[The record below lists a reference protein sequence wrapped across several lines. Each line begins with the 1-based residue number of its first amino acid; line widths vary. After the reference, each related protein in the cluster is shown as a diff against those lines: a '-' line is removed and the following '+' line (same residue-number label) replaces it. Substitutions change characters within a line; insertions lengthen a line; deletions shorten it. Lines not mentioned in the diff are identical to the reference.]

1 MKYIIS
7 FLTLFLFVQIGYSQI
22 TFPRNGVYDDRD
34 EIFAF
39 KNATIHKAPGQVINN
54 ATLVIKKGKI
64 EAVGAGASIP
74 KGAVEIDLKGKHIYP
89 SFIDIYADYGIA
101 KVKESERS
109 RSRGIQQMTSN
120 KKGPYSWNEALR
132 TEFRAHENFEAD
144 SKSAKDWIKAGFGA
158 LSAHRKDGI
167 SRGSA
172 TLVSLAD
179 KREHQTILKDIT
191 AHHFSFRKGSSTQSY
206 PGSLMGAIALLKQTN
221 LDSDWYKKHG
231 HKLEKNLSLKAWDE
245 LKSTTPIFEVSDKLE
260 ALRVLKLGK
269 ETKDNFI
276 IKGSGDEYQRVEEL
290 KKWKPIFI
298 LPLNFPKAYDVVDP
312 YDAML
317 VSLSDMKHWELAPS
331 NPGILEAAGIH
342 FAFTTEG
349 LKEKGS
355 LLKQIQTAIK
365 NGLSE
370 ETALKA
376 LTTHPANIINCA
388 DIVGTLEKGKLA
400 NFLITSGKIFDK
412 KTKIHENWVMG
423 QQTVIKAMGLP
434 DLSGEYVLSYG
445 NEKFPLKVKGA
456 TDPKIVLVKND
467 TTDIKV
473 KHSYSNGLI
482 SLSFSPDE
490 DKKEMVTL
498 SGVVEDKMWS
508 GRGTTNDG
516 QWINWQSIYSKELE
530 PEKEEN
536 KKGDKKGGMKG
547 EMKDKSKMADASSEK
562 GKIVYPF
569 MAYGWETA
577 PEEGTYL
584 ITNATVW
591 TNEEDGILEEADVLI
606 SNGKIKS
613 VGKGLSAGGATEI
626 DGTGKHVTCGIV
638 DEHSHIAISKG
649 VNECTQ
655 ANTAEVSIADVV
667 NSEDVNI
674 YRQLSGGVTT
684 SQLLHG
690 SCNPIGGRSALIKLR
705 WGLEPEKMKMENTDG
720 FIKFA
725 LGENV
730 KKSRSDRNNRFP
742 DSRMGV
748 EQVYVDAFTRAREYK
763 ANASD
768 PSRRK
773 DLEMEVV
780 NEILDS
786 KRFVTCHSYVQSEI
800 NMLMHVADEFDFTIN
815 TFTHILEGYK
825 VADKMKKHGAAGSSF
840 SDWWAYKYEVID
852 AIPQNGE
859 IMNSQGVLV
868 GFNSD
873 DAEMARRLNQEAGKA
888 IMYGDISEEE
898 AWKFV
903 TLNPAKMLHIDDR
916 VGSLK
921 AGKDADVVLWSDHP
935 LSIYAKAEMT
945 FIDGI
950 KYFDRAEDAEMRVAI
965 QKERARLIR
974 KMLDAKNGGAPTQG
988 AKGKH
993 YHHYHCDDHEDELS
1007 GH

>member
-1 MKYIIS
+1 MKMKHFIS
-7 FLTLFLFVQIGYSQI
+7 FLFLFLVVQIGYAQI

-34 EIFAF
+34 GIYAF
-39 KNATIHKAPGQVINN
+39 KNATIHKAPGQVVNN
-54 ATLVIKKGKI
+54 ATLVIKEGKI
-64 EAVGAGASIP
+64 EAVGAGVSIP
-74 KGAVEIDLKGKHIYP
+74 LGAIEIDLKGKHIYP
-89 SFIDIYADYGIA
+89 SFIDIYADYGMPEVQ
-101 KVKESERS
+101 KKEGS
-109 RSRGIQQMTSN
+109 RNWGIQQMVSN

-132 TEFRAHENFEAD
+132 TEFRAHENFTAD
-144 SKSAKDWIKAGFGA
+144 SKAAKGWIKVGFGT
-158 LSAHRKDGI
+158 LSSHQMDGI

-172 TLVSLAD
+172 ALVSLAD
-179 KREHQTILKDIT
+179 KNEHETILKDIT
-191 AHHFSFRKGSSTQSY
+191 AHHYSFKKGSSTQNY

-221 LDSDWYKKHG
+221 MDSDWYKNHG
-231 HKLEKNLSLKAWDE
+231 YKIEKNLSLQSWDE
-245 LKSTTPIFEVSDKLE
+245 LKSVPQIFTVGDKLE
-260 ALRVLKLGK
+260 ALRVLKMGE
-269 ETKDNFI
+269 ETKDKFI
-276 IKGSGDEYQRVEEL
+276 IKGSGDEYQRLEEL
-290 KKWKPIFI
+290 KKWNPSFI
-298 LPLNFPKAYDVVDP
+298 LPLNFPKAYDVEDP
-312 YDAML
+312 YNALL
-317 VSLSDMKHWELAPS
+317 VSLGDMKHWELAPS
-331 NPGILEAAGIH
+331 NPGMLEKAGME
-342 FAFTTEG
+342 FAFTADG
-349 LKEKGS
+349 LKEKKDF
-355 LLKQIQTAIK
+355 LKNIQKAIK
-365 NGLSE
+365 EGLSE
-370 ETALKA
+370 DAALKA
-376 LTTHPANIINCA
+376 LTTTPAKMINCA
-388 DIVGTLEKGKLA
+388 NIVGTLEKGKIA
-400 NFLITSGKIFDK
+400 NFLITSGKIFAK

-423 QQTVIKAMGLP
+423 LQTVLKPMDLP
-434 DLSGEYVLSYG
+434 NLSGEYVLHYG
-445 NEKFPLKVKGA
+445 NEKIPLKVKGA
-456 TDPKIVLVKND
+456 DEPKIVLVKND

-473 KHSYSNGLI
+473 KHIYSNGLI
-482 SLSFSPDE
+482 TLSFHPDE
-490 DKKEMVTL
+490 DKEELISL

-508 GRGTTNDG
+508 GRGTDNNG
-516 QWINWQSIYSKELE
+516 QWINWRAVFSKKLE
-530 PEKEEN
+530 PEKKEG
-536 KKGDKKGGMKG
+536 KKDGAKKDESMP
-547 EMKDKSKMADASSEK
+547 SKKEAEK
-562 GKIVYPF
+562 GKVVYPF
-569 MAYGWETA
+569 MAYGWET
-577 PEEGTYL
+577 PPQQGTYL

-606 SNGKIKS
+606 SNGKIKK
-613 VGKGLSAGGATEI
+613 VGKGLSAGGGTEI
-626 DGTGKHVTCGIV
+626 DGTGKHVTCGLV

-667 NSEDVNI
+667 NSEDINI

-705 WGLEPEKMKMENTDG
+705 WGLQPEEMKMENTDG

-730 KKSRSDRNNRFP
+730 KKSRTDRNNRFP

-748 EQVYVDAFTRAREYK
+748 EQVYLDAFTRAREYK

-768 PSRRK
+768 PTRRK
-773 DLEMEVV
+773 DLELEVV

-800 NMLMHVADEFDFTIN
+800 NMLMHVAEQFDFRIN

-825 VADKMKKHGAAGSSF
+825 VADKMQKHGAAGSSF

-859 IMNSQGVLV
+859 IMNNQGVLV

-873 DAEMARRLNQEAGKA
+873 DAEMARRLNQEAAKA
-888 IMYGDISEEE
+888 MMYGDISEEE

-950 KYFDRAEDAEMRVAI
+950 KYFDRAEDKKMHAAI
-965 QKERARLIR
+965 QKERARLIG
-974 KMLDAKNGGAPTQG
+974 KMLAAKKGGAPTQG
-988 AKGKH
+988 VKGKH
-993 YHHYHCDDHEDELS
+993 HHHYHCDDHEDELRD
-1007 GH
+1007 

>member
-1 MKYIIS
+1 MKHFFS
-7 FLTLFLFVQIGYSQI
+7 FIFLFLIVQTGYSQI

-34 EIFAF
+34 GIYAF
-39 KNATIHKAPGQVINN
+39 KNATIHKAPGQVLNN
-54 ATLVIKKGKI
+54 ATLVIKEGKI
-64 EAVGAGASIP
+64 EAVGTGVSIP
-74 KGAVEIDLKGKHIYP
+74 DGAVEIDLKGKHIYP
-89 SFIDIYADYGIA
+89 SFIDIYASHGMPEINKKDGP
-101 KVKESERS
+101 RN
-109 RSRGIQQMTSN
+109 RGIQQMISN
-120 KKGPYSWNEALR
+120 KEGPYSWNEALR
-132 TEFRAHENFEAD
+132 TEFRAHEKFKAD
-144 SKSAKDWIKAGFGA
+144 AKTANGWIKAGFGA
-158 LSAHRKDGI
+158 ISSHQMDGI

-172 TLVSLAD
+172 SLISLAD
-179 KREHQTILKDIT
+179 KNEHEVILKDIT
-191 AHHFSFRKGSSTQSY
+191 AHHFSFKKGSSKQGY

-221 LDSDWYKKHG
+221 IDSDWYKNHG
-231 HKLEKNLSLKAWDE
+231 HKIEKNLSLKAWDE
-245 LKSTTPIFEVSDKLE
+245 LKSVPQIFAVSDKLE
-260 ALRVLKLGK
+260 ALRVLKMGQ
-269 ETKDNFI
+269 ETKDKFI
-276 IKGSGDEYQRVEEL
+276 IKGSGDEYQRLEEL
-290 KKWKPIFI
+290 KKWNPTFI

-312 YDAML
+312 YDALL
-317 VSLSDMKHWELAPS
+317 VSLGDMKHWELAPS
-331 NPGILEAAGIH
+331 NPGLLEKAGME
-342 FAFTTEG
+342 FAFTTDG
-349 LKEKGS
+349 LKEKGA
-355 LLKQIQTAIK
+355 LLKNIQKAIK

-370 ETALKA
+370 DTALKA
-376 LTTHPANIINCA
+376 LTTIPAKIIKCA
-388 DIVGTLEKGKLA
+388 DIVGTLEKGKVA
-400 NFLITSGKIFDK
+400 NFLITSGKIFGK
-412 KTKIHENWVMG
+412 KTKIYENWVMG
-423 QQTVIKAMGLP
+423 IQSVLKPMDIP
-434 DLSGEYVLSYG
+434 DLSGEYLLTYG
-445 NEKFPLKVKGA
+445 KEKIPLKVKGA
-456 TDPKIVLVKND
+456 NDPKMVLVKND

-490 DKKEMVTL
+490 DKEEIISL

-508 GRGTTNDG
+508 GRGTLNNG
-516 QWINWQSIYSKELE
+516 EWINWRSVYAKELE
-530 PEKEEN
+530 PEKNDKKKEEN
-536 KKGDKKGGMKG
+536 KKDNGKK
-547 EMKDKSKMADASSEK
+547 EKSKKSKKDIK
-562 GKIVYPF
+562 GKITYPF

-577 PEEGTYL
+577 PEQATYL

-606 SNGKIKS
+606 SNGKIKK
-613 VGKGLSAGGATEI
+613 VGKGLSAGGGTEI
-626 DGTGKHVTCGIV
+626 DGTGKHVTSGII

-667 NSEDVNI
+667 NSEDINI
-674 YRQLSGGVTT
+674 YRQLSGGVTV

-705 WGLEPEKMKMENTDG
+705 WGLQPEEMKMKNADG

-748 EQVYVDAFTRAREYK
+748 EQVYMDAFTRAREYK

-768 PSRRK
+768 PTRRK
-773 DLEMEVV
+773 DLELEVV

-800 NMLMHVADEFDFTIN
+800 NMLMHVAEQFGFKIN

-840 SDWWAYKYEVID
+840 SDWWAYKFEVID

-859 IMNSQGVLV
+859 IMNQQGVLV

-873 DAEMARRLNQEAGKA
+873 DAEMARRLNQEAAKA
-888 IMYGDISEEE
+888 MMYGDISEEE

-903 TLNPAKMLHIDDR
+903 TLNPAIMLHIDDR

-921 AGKDADVVLWSDHP
+921 AGKDGDVVLWSDHP

-950 KYFDRAEDAEMRVAI
+950 KYFDRTEDAKIQAAI
-965 QKERARLIR
+965 QTERARLIR
-974 KMLDAKNGGAPTQG
+974 KMLAAKKGGAPTQG
-988 AKGKH
+988 VKGKH
-993 YHHYHCDDHEDELS
+993 HHHYHCDDHEDELS
-1007 GH
+1007 H

>member
-1 MKYIIS
+1 MKNFIA
-7 FLTLFLFVQIGYSQI
+7 FVFLFLSFQIGYSQI

-34 EIFAF
+34 GIYAF
-39 KNATIHKAPGQVINN
+39 KNATIHQAPGQVVKN
-54 ATLVIKKGKI
+54 ATLVIKEGKI
-64 EAVGAGASIP
+64 EAVGAGVAIP
-74 KGAVEIDLKGKHIYP
+74 AGAVEFDLKGKHIYP
-89 SFIDIYADYGIA
+89 SFIDIFAGYGIPEM
-101 KVKESERS
+101 KKNDGQGDWS
-109 RSRGIQQMTSN
+109 IQQMVSN

-132 TEFRAHENFEAD
+132 TEFRAHENFTVD
-144 SKSAKDWIKAGFGA
+144 SKAAKSWIKAGFGT
-158 LSAHRKDGI
+158 LSTHRKDGI

-172 TLVSLAD
+172 SLVSLAN
-179 KREHQTILKDIT
+179 KNEHETILREIT
-191 AHHFSFRKGSSTQSY
+191 AHHYSFKKGSSTQNY

-221 LDSDWYKKHG
+221 IDSEWYKNHG
-231 HKLEKNLSLKAWDE
+231 HKIEKNLSLKAWDE
-245 LKSTTPIFEVSDKLE
+245 LKNQPQIFAVSDKLE
-260 ALRVLKLGK
+260 ALRVLKMGK

-276 IKGSGDEYQRVEEL
+276 IKGSGDEYQRLEEL
-290 KKWKPIFI
+290 KKWNPSFI
-298 LPLNFPKAYDVVDP
+298 LPLNFPKAYDVEDP
-312 YDAML
+312 YNALL
-317 VSLSDMKHWELAPS
+317 VSLGDMKHWELAPS
-331 NPGILEAAGIH
+331 NPGMLEEAGIA
-342 FAFTTEG
+342 FAFTTDG
-349 LKEKGS
+349 LKEKGD
-355 LLKQIQTAIK
+355 LLKQIQKAIK

-376 LTTHPANIINCA
+376 LTTNPATMINSA

-400 NFLITSGKIFDK
+400 NFLITSDKIFAK

-423 QQTVIKAMGLP
+423 EQTVLKAMDMP
-434 DLSGEYVLSYG
+434 DLSGEYVLNYG
-445 NEKFPLKVKGA
+445 NEKFPMKVKGA

-473 KHSYSNGLI
+473 KHNYSNGLI
-482 SLSFSPDE
+482 SLSFSPYE
-490 DKKEMVTL
+490 EKEETITL

-508 GRGTTNDG
+508 GRGTSNDG
-516 QWINWQSIYSKELE
+516 QWINWRAVYSKKLE
-530 PEKEEN
+530 PEKKEDKKGAGKKADKNEK
-536 KKGDKKGGMKG
+536 KKGD
-547 EMKDKSKMADASSEK
+547 SK

-569 MAYGWETA
+569 MAYGWETP

-591 TNEEDGILEEADVLI
+591 TNEADGILEEADVLI
-606 SNGKIKS
+606 SNGKIKK
-613 VGKGLSAGGATEI
+613 VGKGLSAGGGTEI
-626 DGTGKHVTCGIV
+626 DGTGKHVTCGLI

-667 NSEDVNI
+667 NSEDINI

-705 WGLEPEKMKMENTDG
+705 WGLEPEKMKMQNAPG

-730 KKSRSDRNNRFP
+730 KKSRSSRNNRFP

-748 EQVYVDAFTRAREYK
+748 EQVYLDAFTRAREYK
-763 ANASD
+763 ANVGD
-768 PSRRK
+768 PTRRK
-773 DLEMEVV
+773 DLELEIV

-800 NMLMHVADEFDFTIN
+800 NMLMKVADKFDFTIN

-825 VADKMKKHGAAGSSF
+825 VADKMKEHGAAGSSF

-873 DAEMARRLNQEAGKA
+873 DAEMARRLNQEAAKA
-888 IMYGDISEEE
+888 MMYGEISEEE

-903 TLNPAKMLHIDDR
+903 TLNPAIMLHIDDR

-935 LSIYAKAEMT
+935 LSIYAKAEIT

-950 KYFDRAEDAEMRVAI
+950 KYFDRAEDAEMQVAI

-974 KMLDAKNGGAPTQG
+974 KMLAAKNGGAPTQG
-988 AKGKH
+988 VKGKH
-993 YHHYHCDDHEDELS
+993 HHHYHCDDHEDELS
-1007 GH
+1007 H

>member
-1 MKYIIS
+1 MKHLIA
-7 FLTLFLFVQIGYSQI
+7 FLSLFLFVQIGYSQI

-34 EIFAF
+34 GIYAF
-39 KNATIHKAPGQVINN
+39 KNATIHPSPDQVISN
-54 ATLVIKKGKI
+54 ATLVIKDGKI
-64 EAVGAGASIP
+64 EAVGAGVSIP
-74 KGAVEIDLKGKHIYP
+74 AGAIEIDLKGKHIYP
-89 SFIDIYADYGIA
+89 SFIEIYADYGMPRI
-101 KVKESERS
+101 KKGDDKRNWN
-109 RSRGIQQMTSN
+109 IQQMISN
-120 KKGPYSWNEALR
+120 KKGPYSWNEALK
-132 TEFRAHENFEAD
+132 TEFRAHENFTVD
-144 SKSAKDWIKAGFGA
+144 TKKVTNWIKAGFGA
-158 LSAHRKDGI
+158 ISTHQIDGI

-172 TLVSLAD
+172 SLVSLAE
-179 KREHQTILKDIT
+179 KREHEIILKDIT
-191 AHHFSFRKGSSTQSY
+191 AHHYSFKKGSSTQNY

-221 LDSDWYKKHG
+221 IDSEWYKNHG
-231 HKLEKNLSLKAWDE
+231 HQLEKNLSLEAWDE
-245 LKSTTPIFEVSDKLE
+245 LKNIPQIFAVSDKLE
-260 ALRVLKLGK
+260 ALRVLKLGE
-269 ETKDNFI
+269 ETKDKFI
-276 IKGSGDEYQRVEEL
+276 IKGSGDEYQRLKEL
-290 KKWKPIFI
+290 KKWNPSFI
-298 LPLNFPKAYDVVDP
+298 LPLNFPKAYDVEDP
-312 YDAML
+312 YNALL

-331 NPGILEAAGIH
+331 NPGFLEKAELE
-342 FAFTTEG
+342 FAFTTDG
-349 LKEKGS
+349 LSEKS
-355 LLKQIQTAIK
+355 DFLKNIQKAIK

-370 ETALKA
+370 KAALKA
-376 LTTHPANIINCA
+376 LTTIPAKMIGCA
-388 DIVGTLEKGKLA
+388 DIVGTLEKGKTA
-400 NFLITSGKIFDK
+400 NFLITSGNLFKK

-423 QQTVIKAMGLP
+423 IQTVLKPMDLP
-434 DLSGEYVLSYG
+434 DLSGEYVLYYG
-445 NEKFPLKVKGA
+445 DEKTPLKVKGKE
-456 TDPKIVLVKND
+456 DPKIVLVKND

-490 DKKEMVTL
+490 EKEQLISL
-498 SGVVEDKMWS
+498 SGVVEDKLWS
-508 GRGTTNDG
+508 GRGTDNQG
-516 QWINWQSIYSKELE
+516 QWMNWRAVYSKELE
-530 PEKEEN
+530 PEKKEVKEKDE
-536 KKGDKKGGMKG
+536 KKESK
-547 EMKDKSKMADASSEK
+547 KDKSNKLKKESEK

-569 MAYGWETA
+569 MAYGWETP
-577 PEEGTYL
+577 PEAATYL

-591 TNEEDGILEEADVLI
+591 TNEADGILEEADVLI
-606 SNGKIKS
+606 ANGKIKK
-613 VGKGLSAGGATEI
+613 VGKGLSAGGGTEI
-626 DGTGKHVTCGIV
+626 DGTGKHVTCGLV

-667 NSEDVNI
+667 NSEDINI

-705 WGLEPEKMKMENTDG
+705 WGLEPEKMKMKNADG

-748 EQVYVDAFTRAREYK
+748 EQVYLDAFTRAREYK

-768 PSRRK
+768 PTRRK
-773 DLEMEVV
+773 DLELEVV

-800 NMLMHVADEFDFTIN
+800 NMLMHVAEQFDFKIN

-873 DAEMARRLNQEAGKA
+873 DAEMARRLNQEAAKA
-888 IMYGDISEEE
+888 MMYGDISEEE

-950 KYFDRAEDAEMRVAI
+950 KYFDRAEDKKMHAAI
-965 QKERARLIR
+965 QKDRARLIG
-974 KMLDAKNGGAPTQG
+974 KMLAAKKGGAPTQG
-988 AKGKH
+988 VKGKH
-993 YHHYHCDDHEDELS
+993 HHHYHCDDHEDELRD
-1007 GH
+1007 